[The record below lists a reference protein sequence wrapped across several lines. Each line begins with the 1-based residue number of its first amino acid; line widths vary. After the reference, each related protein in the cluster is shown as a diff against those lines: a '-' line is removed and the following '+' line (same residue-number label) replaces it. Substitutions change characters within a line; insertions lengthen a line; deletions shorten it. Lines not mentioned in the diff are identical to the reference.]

1 MSKAYVLYN
10 PLAGKGKNTEKV
22 KKLYN
27 ILTDE
32 IILCD
37 ITKEETYE
45 NVLPEMQSD
54 DYIVVCGGDGTLNR
68 FVNRMDEINCE
79 VYFYPL
85 GSGNDFARDIGMD
98 KAEKPFPITE
108 YIKNLPTVIVNG
120 ADTYRFIN
128 GVGYGIDGYCCMVG
142 NEKRKKNKKVN
153 YLLIALKGFI
163 SGYKPADAKVTID
176 GKVFEYKKLW
186 LAPTMIGRFFGGGMK
201 ITPNQDRKSGLLS
214 TMLFHD
220 AGKLYALWRF
230 PTIFPG
236 KHIKYK
242 RKIKVFTGK
251 SISVEFSNPS
261 ALQIDGETILN
272 VKSYSASIG
281 AACAIQGEE
290 K

>member
-1 MSKAYVLYN
+1 MSIAYVLYN
-10 PLAGKGKNTEKV
+10 PLAGKGKNDEKINN
-22 KKLYN
+22 LYN

-32 IILCD
+32 IELYD
-37 ITKEETYE
+37 ITKEETYDE
-45 NVLPEMQSD
+45 VLPSMAAE
-54 DYIVVCGGDGTLNR
+54 DYIVICGGDGTLNR
-68 FVNRMDEINCE
+68 FVNRMDTIENE

-98 KAEKPFPITE
+98 KSERPFPITQ
-108 YIKNLPTVIVNG
+108 YIKNLPTVTVNG
-120 ADTYRFIN
+120 TDTYRFVN

-142 NEKRKKNKKVN
+142 NERRRKNKKVN

-163 SGYKPADAKVTID
+163 SGYKPADAVVTID
-176 GKVFEYKKLW
+176 GERFEYKKLW

-201 ITPNQDRKSGLLS
+201 VTPDQDRGKGLLS
-214 TMLFHD
+214 TMVFHD

-242 RKIKVFTGK
+242 RKVKIFTGK

-261 ALQIDGETILN
+261 ALQIDGETITN
-272 VKSYSASIG
+272 VRSYSAKMGTLST
-281 AACAIQGEE
+281 IQGE
-290 K
+290 

>member
-1 MSKAYVLYN
+1 MSKAYVLFN
-10 PLAGKGKNTEKV
+10 PLAGKGKGAEKT

-32 IILCD
+32 IIFCD

-45 NVLPEMQSD
+45 AVIPSMQND

-85 GSGNDFARDIGMD
+85 GSGNDFARDIDMD
-98 KAEKPFPITE
+98 KVEKPFPITE
-108 YIKNLPTVIVNG
+108 YIKNLPTVTING
-120 ADTYRFIN
+120 KDTYRFVN

-153 YLLIALKGFI
+153 YILIALKGFI
-163 SGYKPADAKVTID
+163 KGYTPADAKVTID
-176 GKVFEYKKLW
+176 GEALEYSKVW
-186 LAPTMIGRFFGGGMK
+186 LAPTMLGKYFGGGMK
-201 ITPNQDRKSGLLS
+201 VTPDQDRKSGGLS
-214 TMLFHD
+214 TLIFHN

-230 PTIFPG
+230 LSVFSG
-236 KHIKYK
+236 NHVKYTK
-242 RKIKVFTGK
+242 KIKVFTGK
-251 SISVEFSNPS
+251 NISVEFSNPS
-261 ALQIDGETILN
+261 ALQIDGETIMN

-281 AACAIQGEE
+281 APCAIQGEE